1 MKYSLRD
8 RLNSYT
14 LRINLIFSFGKFT
27 HSFGNKYN
35 GKLSKVFSLD
45 VGIKNSSWLRR
56 TIETFSALLAS
67 FLIQILLK
75 EQGRNP
81 CINLCTNC
89 SLKNSHKLGRGRMLE
104 VSKSSRSRAF
114 HNVRMFIAAWSGIF
128 ETWWMQNPDPRS
140 MVMRHGSATLHIFT
154 HQHLFRNSDNS
165 RTLYLETSTSRKDS
179 H

>member
-1 MKYSLRD
+1 M
-8 RLNSYT
+8 NSYT

-75 EQGRNP
+75 ELGRNP

-89 SLKNSHKLGRGRMLE
+89 SLKNSHKLGSIRH
-104 VSKSSRSRAF
+104 SSNANYKSSLYEIEHYYGYTLNVTGRLYTHNRKVFISKKRIENTETKLYFNQSRRQSIQQF
-114 HNVRMFIAAWSGIF
+114 RKYIIY
-128 ETWWMQNPDPRS
+128 
-140 MVMRHGSATLHIFT
+140 
-154 HQHLFRNSDNS
+154 LFRNMQ
-165 RTLYLETSTSRKDS
+165 TIKWLKYYYTKLL
-179 H
+179 